1 MNGSMFWIK
10 YTAGK
15 RIAES
20 CKFSWNCVYF
30 VADFEEQEYN
40 RRKRGRRING
50 MAKKTIAVL
59 FGGQSS
65 EHEISCL
72 SAVTIVN
79 AIDTS
84 VYNVVIIG
92 ITREGHWLLTESV
105 EQITDGTWENG
116 SVHAVIS
123 PDADR
128 KEIICMERTGTHSI
142 PVDVVFP
149 VLHGLN
155 GEDGTVQGLL
165 ELAGIPYI
173 GCGVIASALG
183 MDKLY
188 TKIVVERLGIAQA
201 AYLPVMKSELNAME
215 AVISRIENR
224 LNYPVFVKPSNAGS
238 SKGISKAHDKRELEE
253 ALWKAAEHDGKL
265 LVEETIIGREL
276 ECAVLG
282 GREVRASGIG
292 EILTAS
298 EFYDYDSKYHDTAS
312 RTVIHPEMPEGK
324 ADEIRQAAVLI
335 FKALD
340 GYGLSRVDFFLEQ
353 NTNRVIFNEINTLPG
368 FTGISMYPL
377 LWKAE
382 GMDISTIVA
391 KQIALAYE
399 RRG

>member
-1 MNGSMFWIK
+1 MNGNTIK
-10 YTAGK
+10 GK
-15 RIAES
+15 EAEG
-20 CKFSWNCVYF
+20 N
-30 VADFEEQEYN
+30 D
-40 RRKRGRRING
+40 G

-72 SAVTIVN
+72 SAVTVVN

-84 VYNVVIIG
+84 VYNIVIIG
-92 ITREGHWLLTESV
+92 ITRDGHWLLTDSIESV
-105 EQITDGTWENG
+105 SSGTWKTG
-116 SVHAVIS
+116 KVHAVIS
-123 PDADR
+123 PDAAR
-128 KEIICMERTGTHSI
+128 KEIICMDEHNNTHVI
-142 PVDVVFP
+142 PIDVVFP
-149 VLHGLN
+149 VLHGLY

-165 ELAGIPYI
+165 ELAGIPYV

-188 TKIVVERLGIAQA
+188 TKIVAESLGISQA
-201 AYLPVMKSELNAME
+201 DYVSLMKSELCEMK
-215 AVISRIENR
+215 AVMDRIEGR

-238 SKGISKAHDKRELEE
+238 SQGISKAHDRSELEE
-253 ALWKAAEHDGKL
+253 ALVTAAMHDEKL

-282 GREVRASGIG
+282 GREPEASGVG
-292 EILTAS
+292 EILTRS
-298 EFYDYDSKYHDTAS
+298 EFYDYDSKYHDADS
-312 RTVIHPEMPEGK
+312 QTVIHPELPQGK
-324 ADEIRQAAVLI
+324 ELEIRQAAVRI

-353 NTNRVIFNEINTLPG
+353 DTNRVVFNEINTLPG
-368 FTGISMYPL
+368 FTDISMYPM

-382 GMDISTIVA
+382 GMDINTIVA

-399 RRG
+399 RRK